1 MNPFQ
6 SDTVQSTRSSL
17 ITLEEFSDA
26 YSAVA
31 FATRFGFPPS
41 GHVTLHW
48 KMLGVVAAKDVLKQ
62 FDRFRRCVRD
72 WLVQRNVPVVYI
84 FSHENS
90 DAAGLHTHFAVHIPP
105 ALRREFLGYVRG
117 WPLQHFDNAPLTSVK
132 VTGMGIDAITVWRV
146 FSYLMK
152 GYDRSAVLVGE
163 ENHHSGRP
171 LFLGDVI
178 ANVWRDPGFV
188 DLRDR
193 VGVSRAISKRQ
204 RARGYVAGAEHL
216 VSLSPSPPT
225 ASDLFRPREAP
236 EPIQHTWTAEDG
248 ERARVATPPPPRPF
262 RSKFE
267 DGHFGIWEMYPAEFC
282 RYVTQLDQP
291 DRNRSHEEE
300 RLRARV
306 QQLETENLVLLM
318 DLEELKQWR
327 RL

>member
-6 SDTVQSTRSSL
+6 TPTVQSKPSTL
-17 ITLEEFSDA
+17 ITLEQFSDA

-48 KMLGVVAAKDVLKQ
+48 KMLGVVAAKDVLRE

-90 DAAGLHTHFAVHIPP
+90 KAAGLHTHFAVHIPV
-105 ALRREFLGYVRG
+105 ARRREFLEYVRG
-117 WPLQHFDNAPLTSVK
+117 WQRQHFEDASPKGVK
-132 VTGMGIDAITVWRV
+132 VTGMGADPVTVWRV

-152 GYDRSAVLVGE
+152 GYDRSAVLVGA
-163 ENHHSGRP
+163 ENHHSGRT

-178 ANVWRDPGFV
+178 ANVWRDPGAV

-193 VGVSRAISKRQ
+193 VGVSRAIAKRQ
-204 RARGYVAGAEHL
+204 RALGYIPGAEHL
-216 VSLSPSPPT
+216 VSLPPAIPS
-225 ASDLFRPREAP
+225 SGDLFPSHEAP
-236 EPIQHTWTAEDG
+236 DAMKHTWTAEDG
-248 ERARVATPPPPRPF
+248 ERVRTPTPPPPRPF

-267 DGHFGIWEMYPAEFC
+267 DGRFDVWEMYPPEFC
-282 RYVTQLDQP
+282 RYVTQLDQTG
-291 DRNRSHEEE
+291 RIRSLEEE
-300 RLRARV
+300 QLRARV
-306 QQLETENLVLLM
+306 QQLETDNLILLM
-318 DLEELKQWR
+318 DLEELKRWR